1 MYTVSVKGS
10 HDKITRGITLM
21 VEWRQRRRSQ
31 LMLRRMRDKDVGVTL
46 QCVDLVL
53 VCCMNLTGYRVV
65 FVLHVPSV

>member
-1 MYTVSVKGS
+1 MVK
-10 HDKITRGITLM
+10 
-21 VEWRQRRRSQ
+21 WRQRRRSQ

-46 QCVDLVL
+46 HCVDLVL